1 MGYIKYLFIILK
13 EYQFKGGNGCRTIFA
28 NRILPNNT
36 IFQSKNKEHNTKKD
50 LNDKTTKSV
59 ETTSENFIK
68 NDNIKFPL
76 PFSFPIF
83 INDSQINILSSNV
96 YYYEVTIKYNKN
108 IDNRDKLPEKLYYK
122 GDYIDRTEWIN
133 KMRQDGHFRFD
144 NSENNIDVEN
154 LINNFKSDYES
165 GELAISKDEYENQL
179 KIYEQMRSLGD
190 LPEAMEYLED
200 ISPFK
205 LNCEID
211 VSEEDFY
218 NYSQEVRIVRG
229 YPIYASCN

>member
-1 MGYIKYLFIILK
+1 
-13 EYQFKGGNGCRTIFA
+13 
-28 NRILPNNT
+28 
-36 IFQSKNKEHNTKKD
+36 
-50 LNDKTTKSV
+50 
-59 ETTSENFIK
+59 
-68 NDNIKFPL
+68 
-76 PFSFPIF
+76 
-83 INDSQINILSSNV
+83 
-96 YYYEVTIKYNKN
+96 
-108 IDNRDKLPEKLYYK
+108 
-122 GDYIDRTEWIN
+122 
-133 KMRQDGHFRFD
+133 MREDGHFRFD
-144 NSENNIDVEN
+144 NSENNIDVET
-154 LINNFKSDYES
+154 LINNFKSEYEK
-165 GELAISKDEYENQL
+165 GELAISKEEYENQL